1 MMNYRKEA
9 SEQVSDA
16 NILEVGK
23 YLFSKSQH
31 VKTIGIACI
40 TLMLICQKAS
50 ITLMLI
56 CQKGVLIL
64 P

>member
-1 MMNYRKEA
+1 MNYRKEA

-23 YLFSKSQH
+23 YLFS
-31 VKTIGIACI
+31 
-40 TLMLICQKAS
+40 TLMS
-50 ITLMLI
+50 I

-64 P
+64 S

>member
-23 YLFSKSQH
+23 YLFSKSQL
-31 VKTIGIACI
+31 VKRIDDSFYQINVNLSEGCVDPAIG
-40 TLMLICQKAS
+40 THLTNL
-50 ITLMLI
+50 
-56 CQKGVLIL
+56 
-64 P
+64 